1 MLTRI
6 LVLWLLS
13 EGPLHGYRIRRIL
26 SDDVMG
32 FWFAVEDA
40 SIYSMLRSLVREGSA
55 REAREGG
62 TGGRARRVYAITR
75 EGRARLRDL
84 LRRAVREPTLGGD
97 LLDAA
102 LAARTELDEAELP
115 ALLAARAAALRERLA
130 RLAEIER
137 GAPDA
142 SMVARARAR
151 LRAELRW
158 TDSALS
164 KKERRRAPGR
174 SPTCS

>member
-1 MLTRI
+1 VLTRI

-26 SDDVMG
+26 SDDAMG

-40 SIYSMLRSLVREGSA
+40 SIYSMLRSLVREGNA
-55 REAREGG
+55 REAEAEREGK
-62 TGGRARRVYAITR
+62 RSRRVYAITR
-75 EGRARLRDL
+75 EGRAHLREL
-84 LRRAVREPTLGGD
+84 LRRAVRVPALGGD

-102 LAARTELDEAELP
+102 LAARAELDEEELP
-115 ALLAARAAALRERLA
+115 ALLAARAEALRERLA
-130 RLAEIER
+130 RLDALRR

-142 SMVARARAR
+142 AMVGRARAR

-158 TDSALS
+158 TVTALS
-164 KKERRRAPGR
+164 GKDRR
-174 SPTCS
+174 